1 MLVVNVASAAALVA
15 ASVAKLV
22 VKVASA
28 AVLDAASAAKL
39 VVNVASAAV
48 LDAAS
53 AAKLFVKTRSAAA
66 LIAASL
72 FNPIVPFV
80 ALASTY
86 VLTAFCV
93 GNNTSLVPKAVAV
106 DLFAEFSFVAN
117 ATAVAAS
124 FASTSV

>member
-1 MLVVNVASAAALVA
+1 MSVVNVASAAVLAA
-15 ASVAKLV
+15 ASAVKLV

-72 FNPIVPFV
+72 LSPIVPAD

-86 VLTAFCV
+86 VFTAFCV
-93 GNNTSLVPKAVAV
+93 GNKTSLVPKDVAV
-106 DLFAEFSFVAN
+106 DLFNVFSFVDK
-117 ATAVAAS
+117 ATNVAAS